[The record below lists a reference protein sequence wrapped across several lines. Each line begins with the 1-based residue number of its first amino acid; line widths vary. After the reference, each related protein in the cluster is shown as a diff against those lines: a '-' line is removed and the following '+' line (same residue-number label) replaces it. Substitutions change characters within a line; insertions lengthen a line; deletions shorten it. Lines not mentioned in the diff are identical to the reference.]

1 MLPDGLAFTGTGL
14 LMMLFICS
22 GLHKGGLYVRVMFV
36 KLVSATNYAN
46 MKHYHKKYTAA
57 KNFIVL
63 HCLLAV
69 IKQI

>member
-1 MLPDGLAFTGTGL
+1 
-14 LMMLFICS
+14 MMLFICS
-22 GLHKGGLYVRVMFV
+22 GLHKGGPDVRLLLCQGYVRVMFV